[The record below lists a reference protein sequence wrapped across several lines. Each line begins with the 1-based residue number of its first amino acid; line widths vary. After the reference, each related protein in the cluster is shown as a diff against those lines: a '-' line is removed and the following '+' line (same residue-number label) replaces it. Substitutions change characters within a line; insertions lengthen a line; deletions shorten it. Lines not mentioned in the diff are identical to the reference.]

1 MLYHEQILKNYFNK
15 YKFKNTVE
23 DNLWEELTEQ
33 AYADKTLDKSLD
45 LKDIMF
51 SWTLKK
57 GYPVLQINRESDK
70 LIMTQSYF
78 LLNPLNKI
86 KKENLTEYNQYR
98 WYIPV
103 TFTTQDELDF
113 DFEKKPI
120 WFKAEDD
127 ECNYIIKNKKN
138 R

>member
-98 WYIPV
+98 WYI
-103 TFTTQDELDF
+103 L
-113 DFEKKPI
+113 K
-120 WFKAEDD
+120 
-127 ECNYIIKNKKN
+127 IK
-138 R
+138 